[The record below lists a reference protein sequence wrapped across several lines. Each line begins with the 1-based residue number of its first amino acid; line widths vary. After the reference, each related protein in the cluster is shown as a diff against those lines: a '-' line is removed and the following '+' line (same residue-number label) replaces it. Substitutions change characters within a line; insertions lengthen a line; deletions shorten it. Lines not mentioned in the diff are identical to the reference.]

1 MKFIPLLFLIVLFHG
16 YLIANQNQSN
26 NYEARL
32 RKAID
37 LVFNFQFK
45 EAEKNL
51 SELAEQNKSDARPLL
66 YLSNIYVWKFIG
78 DRNKNDFEK
87 FESYS
92 KQTINRAENQLKK
105 NPNDVWAYYSIS
117 SVYGYRS
124 LMFFMNRNF
133 VDGLWSVRKSIT
145 WTNEMISKNPE
156 FYDGYLWRG
165 VFYYSLHQVPSAFRG
180 FLSIVGFK
188 GDIKQ
193 GLRDVQLVSRRG
205 DLAKVEA
212 DYFLSQFYS
221 SSLNDNQKAYDL
233 LKDLASK
240 YPDNELFTYSA
251 AVELIKL
258 HRIDDAKN
266 LLNRIVRNKNVE
278 INALRELSY
287 FLLGDCSFY
296 QNDFRNAISNY
307 EIFASSYN
315 QNQYKPTAHF
325 RSGVASYFLNNKSKS
340 KEYLEKALAIESKV
354 SEDKFHQRY
363 ARKIL
368 NSNFD
373 EKILKI
379 FYGWNFLRDGKFENA
394 ISTFNELLNSNQSN
408 EIRIVAL
415 YLRGLSY
422 FKLND
427 TSNAKRNFNEVLKL
441 DVQDETWAKAFS
453 LLYLARIEFNSKK
466 YKETENYINRLM
478 ELDNYDFEN
487 SVKSQAKN
495 MLERIKYNF

>member
-1 MKFIPLLFLIVLFHG
+1 MKIIPVIFILIFFNCNLFAI
-16 YLIANQNQSN
+16 QNQSI
-26 NYEARL
+26 NYETRL
-32 RKAID
+32 RRAID

-45 EAEKNL
+45 EAERNL
-51 SELAEQNKSDARPLL
+51 LELSEQNKSDARPLL

-78 DRNKNDFEK
+78 DKNKSDFEK
-87 FESYS
+87 FENYS
-92 KQTINRAENQLKK
+92 KQTISRSENQLKK
-105 NPNDVWAYYSIS
+105 NPNDLWAYYSIS
-117 SVYGYRS
+117 SIYGYRS

-133 VDGLWSVRKSIT
+133 VDGLWAVRKSIS

-205 DLAKVEA
+205 DIAKVEA

-221 SSLNDNQKAYDL
+221 SSLNDNQRAYDL
-233 LKDLASK
+233 LKDLSNK
-240 YPDNELFTYSA
+240 YPENELFTYST

-258 HRIDDAKN
+258 HRIDEARN
-266 LLNRIVRNKNVE
+266 LLNRIVKNNNVE
-278 INALRELSY
+278 IEALKKLSY

-307 EIFASSYN
+307 EIFLTAYN
-315 QNQYKPTAHF
+315 QNQYKPTAYF
-325 RSGVASYFLNNKSKS
+325 RSGIALYFLNNKSKA
-340 KEYLEKALAIESKV
+340 KEYFEKSIGTESKV

-363 ARKIL
+363 AKKIL
-368 NSNFD
+368 SSNFD

-379 FYGWNFLRDGKFENA
+379 FYGWNFLRAGKFDNA
-394 ISTFNELLNSNQSN
+394 ISTLNELLNSNQGN

-441 DVQDETWAKAFS
+441 NVQEETWAKAFS
-453 LLYLARIEFNSKK
+453 LLYLARIEFNLKN
-466 YKETENYINRLM
+466 YKETENYINRLL
-478 ELDNYDFEN
+478 ELENYDFEN
-487 SVKSQAKN
+487 SVKSQAKSL
-495 MLERIKYNF
+495 LERIKYNF